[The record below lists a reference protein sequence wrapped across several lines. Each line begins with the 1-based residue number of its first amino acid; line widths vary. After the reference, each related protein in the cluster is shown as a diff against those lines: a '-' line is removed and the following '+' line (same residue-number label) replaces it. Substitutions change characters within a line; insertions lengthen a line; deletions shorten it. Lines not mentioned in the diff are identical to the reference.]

1 MKTLPFSFCT
11 YFFGER
17 DPRVP
22 GEKGRL
28 IGIEPV
34 GEYVQIEESQFL
46 IESGNLLGSRGL
58 V

>member
-1 MKTLPFSFCT
+1 MKTLPFAFCA
-11 YFFGER
+11 YFLGAR
-17 DPRVP
+17 DPRDP

>member
-1 MKTLPFSFCT
+1 MKTLPFAFRA
-11 YFFGER
+11 YFLGAR
-17 DPRVP
+17 DP

-46 IESGNLLGSRGL
+46 IKSDNLLGSRGL